1 MSNKEKSTVNI
12 GNDKPFD
19 FKLFFSVMILL
30 CTGIVMVASAS
41 SYYALTKFNDSNH
54 FLIRQLAFA
63 IIGVVFMLV
72 ISKINYRTYI
82 KWSYLF
88 YAGTLLL
95 MILVLVP
102 GIGTES
108 NGARRWIDLKVTTF
122 QPSELMKVA
131 LVLALSTYIV
141 NNYKKLNSMLKYIV
155 PALFFVA
162 VCIVMFFQNHMSGML
177 IMAFI
182 TGIVFLASGMK
193 LEAKYVIPL
202 ILLACLAL
210 GGFLFAKGFRMD
222 RITSFLNPDD
232 DLTGSNWQA
241 SQSLYAIGSGGLFGR
256 GLGQSRQKYLWL
268 PEAQNDFIFSVTAEE
283 LGFVGSTAIIC
294 IFAFFIIRGIRTALN
309 CNDLYGMLIATGITA
324 MFAFQIIVNIAVVT
338 KSMPVTGMPLPF
350 FSYGG
355 TSLVINLAAV
365 GILLNISRHTAK

>member
-1 MSNKEKSTVNI
+1 MGKKSKDITSI
-12 GNDKPFD
+12 GSDRSFD
-19 FKLFFSVMILL
+19 FKLFFSVMLLL
-30 CTGIVMVASAS
+30 CIGLVMVASAS
-41 SYYALTKFNDSNH
+41 SYYALTEFNDSNH

-63 IIGVVFMLV
+63 IVGVIIMLAV
-72 ISKINYRTYI
+72 SKINYRVYSKFAYI
-82 KWSYLF
+82 I
-88 YAGTLLL
+88 YASVLLM

-102 GIGTES
+102 GIGTEL

-131 LVLALSTYIV
+131 LTIVLSTYIV
-141 NNYKKLNSMLKYIV
+141 NNYKKLTNIPRYIV
-155 PALFFVA
+155 PALFFVG
-162 VCIVMFFQNHMSGML
+162 VCIVMFFQNHLSGML

-193 LEAKYVIPL
+193 LEAKYVIPIIL
-202 ILLACLAL
+202 IACLAVA
-210 GGFLFAKGFRMD
+210 GFLFAKGFRMD
-222 RITSFLNPDD
+222 RITSFLNPEDD
-232 DLTGSNWQA
+232 ITGSNWQA
-241 SQSLYAIGSGGLFGR
+241 SQSLYAVGSGGLFGR

-268 PEAQNDFIFSVTAEE
+268 PEAQNDFIFAVAAEE
-283 LGFVGSTAIIC
+283 LGFVGSTVIIAI
-294 IFAFFIIRGIRTALN
+294 FTYFIIRGVRTALK
-309 CNDLYGMLIATGITA
+309 CNDLLGMLIAAGITS

-355 TSLVINLAAV
+355 TSLVINLVAV